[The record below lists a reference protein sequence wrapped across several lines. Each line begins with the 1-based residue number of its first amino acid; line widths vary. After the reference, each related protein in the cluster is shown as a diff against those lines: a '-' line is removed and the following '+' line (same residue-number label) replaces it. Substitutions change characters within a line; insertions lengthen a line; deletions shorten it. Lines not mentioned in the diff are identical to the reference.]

1 MSHEPVTKTPSELLY
16 LDDLYVGRR
25 FISATHALD
34 ERQIVAFA
42 REFDPQPFHTDPEAA
57 KGTLFRGLAASGWQ
71 TAAIT
76 MRLQVDG
83 GLPIA
88 GGIVGLGGEVGWPTA
103 TRPGDVLH
111 VESEILEVVPSRSR
125 PDRGTVTLLSETRNQ
140 RGEIVQTA
148 TIKLLVPR
156 HSMTDFSAVTTK
168 AGAGTRVLRRPAGAE
183 TKPEARVAS
192 YVIALS
198 QTDTAEQTEWTHA
211 LETRRERVDP
221 RSRAGVQAIGSV
233 RGLPPPT
240 DEPAAPERRGHGRT

>member
-1 MSHEPVTKTPSELLY
+1 MSHEPATKTPSELLY
-16 LDDLYVGRR
+16 LDDLYVGQR
-25 FISATHALD
+25 FTTATHALD
-34 ERQIVAFA
+34 EQQIVAFA

-57 KGTLFRGLAASGWQ
+57 RGTLFRGLAASGWH

-88 GGIVGLGGEVGWPTA
+88 GGIVGLGGELGWPTA

-111 VESEILEVVPSRSR
+111 VESEILDVVLSRSR
-125 PDRGTVTLLSETRNQ
+125 PDRGTVTLRSETRNQ

-156 HSMTDFSAVTTK
+156 HSVTRSDGTTAK
-168 AGAGTRVLRRPAGAE
+168 TRAGTALLRRPASAE
-183 TKPEARVAS
+183 AKPEARVAS

-198 QTDTAEQTEWTHA
+198 QTDTAEQAAWMHA

-221 RSRAGVQAIGSV
+221 RSRADVQAIGSV
-233 RGLPPPT
+233 RSLPPTT
-240 DEPAAPERRGHGRT
+240 DEPAAAERREHGRT